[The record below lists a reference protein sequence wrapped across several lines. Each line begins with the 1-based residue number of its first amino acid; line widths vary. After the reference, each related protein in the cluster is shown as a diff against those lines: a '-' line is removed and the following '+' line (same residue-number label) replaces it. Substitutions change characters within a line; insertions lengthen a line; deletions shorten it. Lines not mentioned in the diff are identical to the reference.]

1 MITVSKTD
9 PLVKSNR
16 MVLYPAILLSIFS
29 PGIFFPEM
37 GNKTIAKSVGN
48 DAEKETGVETPEERV
63 LPANTTTA

>member
-1 MITVSKTD
+1 
-9 PLVKSNR
+9 

-37 GNKTIAKSVGN
+37 GNKTIAKPVGN

>member
-1 MITVSKTD
+1 
-9 PLVKSNR
+9 

-37 GNKTIAKSVGN
+37 GNKPIAKN